1 MYKYLKPKNEIQ
13 VPDVNCPHVRGEQFT
28 LCKRTKHD
36 ISNLQERANSIKKKF
51 ARSEI
56 VTNPLHGVRGGRE
69 FPRHTN
75 CRAPEQTPQ
84 LSSCLNQVGRISI
97 VPNYP

>member
-1 MYKYLKPKNEIQ
+1 MYKYLGPKDEIQ
-13 VPDVNCPHVRGEQFT
+13 VPDVNCPHVQDEQFT

-36 ISNLQERANSIKKKF
+36 ISNLQERDNSIKKV

-56 VTNPLHGVRGGRE
+56 ETNTFHDVRGGRE

-75 CRAPEQTPQ
+75 CR
-84 LSSCLNQVGRISI
+84 
-97 VPNYP
+97 VP